1 MAKAKPKS
9 AKKLPLPDPKTAEGP
24 YRPFS
29 DPGWGEA
36 WWWLGIPV
44 LAGIFVIGSYQL
56 DPNWYMRYVIP
67 EGYGVLEV
75 SHFVLPMLGLLIAGG
90 LLFLPFVRVRPFT
103 WTVTLLAALACIYIA
118 GEEMSWGQHFFHW
131 STPDYWTTV
140 NRQAETNL
148 HNTYDVFEKT
158 PRSLLELCII
168 IGGLLIPIV
177 AVFFPRVRANRVSL
191 FLPAAALIPAAVRAE
206 LRGLSRVFLVP
217 DGVLFRLPF
226 ETLLVGD
233 ETYWIDRFPPIAY
246 GHSGSV
252 LLWCKRRR
260 EAQRGVAQ
268 QSSGTAGLS
277 RSLRGRRGPAS

>member
-103 WTVTLLAALACIYIA
+103 WTVTLLAALACVYIA

-168 IGGLLIPIV
+168 IGGLLIPIA
-177 AVFFPRVRANRVSL
+177 AVFFPWVRANRVSL
-191 FLPAAALIPAAVRAE
+191 FLPAAALIPTALGVVIFKVLDRIQQ
-206 LRGLSRVFLVP
+206 SQIVP
-217 DGVLFRLPF
+217 
-226 ETLLVGD
+226 TLLQRPS
-233 ETYWIDRFPPIAY
+233 ETIEFYLYFFILAY
-246 GHSGSV
+246 
-252 LLWCKRRR
+252 LLIYARRVK
-260 EAQRGVAQ
+260 ELEVAEGVIPR
-268 QSSGTAGLS
+268 S
-277 RSLRGRRGPAS
+277 R